1 MKKPRI
7 LIVDDDASLLHL
19 YETALSHRGL
29 KVFSANCAEDG
40 LKLIEKEKPELV
52 ITDIMMPQIHGLHF
66 LDIIKATPETKN
78 QKVMVLTALDDQ
90 TTKEEAL
97 KFGALD
103 YIVKSQT
110 TMSNVLERITE
121 VVENG

>member
-1 MKKPRI
+1 MKKPKI

-29 KVFSANCAEDG
+29 KVFSACCAEDG
-40 LKLIEKEKPELV
+40 LKVIESEKPELV

-66 LDIIKATPETKN
+66 LDIIKATPETKD

-90 TTKEEAL
+90 DTKAQAL
-97 KFGALD
+97 KYGALD

-110 TMSNVLERITE
+110 NMADVLERITE
-121 VVENG
+121 AIENG

>member
-1 MKKPRI
+1 MKKPKV

-19 YETALSHRGL
+19 YDAALSHRGL
-29 KVFSANCAEDG
+29 KVYTARSAEQG
-40 LKLIEKEKPELV
+40 LNEIEKEKPDLV

-66 LDIIKATPETKN
+66 LDIIKATPETKH

-90 TTKEEAL
+90 NTKELA
-97 KFGALD
+97 KKYGALD

-110 TMSNVLERITE
+110 TMAEVLEKISE
-121 VVENG
+121 AI

>member
-1 MKKPRI
+1 MKKPKI

-19 YETALSHRGL
+19 YDTALTHRGM
-29 KVFSANCAEDG
+29 KVLCATGAEEGLRIIDG
-40 LKLIEKEKPELV
+40 ERPDLV

-66 LDIIKATPETKN
+66 LNIIKATPATKN

-90 TTKEEAL
+90 GTKEEAL
-97 KFGALD
+97 KGGALD

-110 TMSNVLERITE
+110 TMADVLEKIT
-121 VVENG
+121 GAIA